1 MRANDPPGLAPWAT
15 VCRPYRALG
24 LLTPMTPRA
33 HALGYC
39 PSRPCGALG
48 LLTPAA
54 SRDSDFPI
62 SSVAPTG
69 LLTNETLE
77 PQAAPPR
84 TRANPGGFA
93 FY

>member
-15 VCRPYRALG
+15 VCRPY
-24 LLTPMTPRA
+24 
-33 HALGYC
+33 
-39 PSRPCGALG
+39 GALG
-48 LLTPAA
+48 LLTPTA